1 MTLECIQDSISSFT
15 SREKVTFQIK
25 PVLEEYLFTKKY
37 FYKIQLVSYYKGN
50 NAALF
55 WRKIIV
61 LATIAMLP

>member
-1 MTLECIQDSISSFT
+1 MLI
-15 SREKVTFQIK
+15 
-25 PVLEEYLFTKKY
+25 YKKY
-37 FYKIQLVSYYKGN
+37 FHKILLVSYYKGN

>member
-1 MTLECIQDSISSFT
+1 ML
-15 SREKVTFQIK
+15 QIK
-25 PVLEEYLFTKKY
+25 PVIEEYLFTKNQY
-37 FYKIQLVSYYKGN
+37 FHKIQLVSYYKGN